1 MWFFKK
7 KDDNTVQGTDIFS
20 GFTDWHCHILP
31 GVDDG
36 VQTMEEA
43 LDILDQYEEWGVRQV
58 WLTPHI
64 MEDIPNETQSLRE
77 RFAELQQAYVAHRLE
92 RLQAGEIAGQAGN
105 EAYDDAGN
113 DGREGAGNDG
123 RVTHDQIGGHAGN
136 DGREGAGNDGRVTP
150 DQIGGHTG
158 NKGWGHTGN
167 DGPADFDEH
176 GRPVLP
182 KPVQLHLAAENMMDN
197 LFEERLE
204 KNDLLPIGPKGDHLL
219 VETSYFNPPMHLYD
233 ILLAVREAGYQPI
246 LAHPERYV
254 YMEMRDYE
262 RLHGLGIKF
271 QLNLFSQ
278 TGRYGRH
285 VIKKMEQLQQR
296 HYYSY
301 VGTDLHR
308 IAMLGDVEQL
318 RLRSL

>member
-1 MWFFKK
+1 MWLFKK
-7 KDDNTVQGTDIFS
+7 KEDNDAVRGADIFC

-43 LDILDQYEEWGVRQV
+43 LAILAQYEEWGVRQV

-64 MEDIPNETQSLRE
+64 MEDIPNTTDSLRE
-77 RFAELQQAYVAHRLE
+77 RFEELKKAYE
-92 RLQAGEIAGQAGN
+92 
-105 EAYDDAGN
+105 
-113 DGREGAGNDG
+113 GRIE
-123 RVTHDQIGGHAGN
+123 
-136 DGREGAGNDGRVTP
+136 
-150 DQIGGHTG
+150 
-158 NKGWGHTGN
+158 
-167 DGPADFDEH
+167 
-176 GRPVLP
+176 
-182 KPVQLHLAAENMMDN
+182 LHLAAENMMDN

-278 TGRYGRH
+278 TGRYGKH